1 MYTPLNYEQIN
12 LVESSVIPSTQ
23 KVKNTVA
30 FDFWCRALYQRLLSV
45 FNFSIPW
52 ESDVYDFFVWC
63 LVKYGYVTAFNSNKF
78 GFAFQ
83 PCTLSGYDFYY
94 RPTKC
99 IISNPKLN
107 VELRIGE
114 ECELIKLTPDYLG
127 IYSIVEYYAMKLAD
141 MDSAVNVAIT
151 NAKTPKIAGAK
162 SKAVA
167 EALKKI
173 ADKVNSG
180 ESFVVY
186 DNAIL
191 DKNCEDV
198 NTLAKVF
205 ETDKSEYILSNLLE
219 DVQTIINAFDREI
232 GIPTVPYKKK
242 ERMVEDEANSAIID
256 GSARC
261 KIWIDC
267 LNRSFEVVNKK
278 YGVNLSVE
286 YAYKEKGCEDVSE
299 FDSNRNV

>member
-12 LVESSVIPSTQ
+12 IIESSVIPSTL

-30 FDFWCRALYQRLLSV
+30 FDFWCRALYQRLISV
-45 FNFSIPW
+45 FNFNIPW

-63 LVKYGYVTAFNSNKF
+63 LIRYGYVTTFKSNRF

-99 IISNPKLN
+99 IISNPKLT
-107 VELRIGE
+107 VELRIGDS
-114 ECELIKLTPDYLG
+114 CELIKLTPDYLG
-127 IYSIVEYYAMKLAD
+127 VYSIVEYYAMKLAD

-162 SKAVA
+162 NKAVS
-167 EALKKI
+167 ESLKKI
-173 ADKVNSG
+173 ADKVNRG
-180 ESFVVY
+180 ESFIVY

-191 DKNCEDV
+191 DKDEEDIDK
-198 NTLAKVF
+198 LAKIF

-219 DVQTIINAFDREI
+219 DVQTIINAFDREV

-242 ERMVEDEANSAIID
+242 ERMIEDEANSAIID
-256 GSARC
+256 GSSRC
-261 KIWIDC
+261 KIWVDC
-267 LNRSFEVVNKK
+267 LNRSFAVVNNK
-278 YGVNLSVE
+278 YGANLSVE
-286 YAYKEKGCEDVSE
+286 YAYKEKGVEDASE
-299 FDSNRNV
+299 FDSDRDV